1 MSTLR
6 KKTRTVRHSIK
17 FVARLP
23 VRIPVNIHFALRHM
37 SLRKRR
43 KIIYTITPPPKLK
56 NIGDHAQATAIL
68 AWTRKHYPGLPV
80 IEMDKDKAR
89 YFLPAL
95 RWLVQPQDLILL
107 HSGGNLGDRGLWSE
121 KIRRLIISTFPRN
134 KIVSLPQTI
143 NFSDTQ
149 RGKTERENSR
159 RIYNAHTDLTVIGR
173 DPQSGK
179 LAGELF
185 PNARTF
191 SMPDFVLSLPPY
203 PSGPRNDPPRILLC
217 LRNDDE
223 SILTAE
229 EHEELT
235 CSLSYQCSYFDTSFP
250 EQIKIE
256 EREAVLKRTL
266 DFFYSFDAVITDR
279 YHGIIFS
286 VLCKKPC
293 IVLRTVDHKL
303 VSALEW
309 FREIPFIL
317 FAEDREKIPSLV
329 EQALSI
335 ESREVP
341 DWNTE
346 YFDRLPGKIKYD

>member
-6 KKTRTVRHSIK
+6 EKIRTIRHSIK
-17 FVARLP
+17 FAARLP
-23 VRIPVNIHFALRHM
+23 VRIPINIHFALKHLN
-37 SLRKRR
+37 LRKKR
-43 KIIYTITPPPKLK
+43 KIIYAITPPPRLK

-68 AWTRKHYPGLPV
+68 AWIQKHYPGFPV
-80 IEMDKDKAR
+80 IETDKDRAR

-95 RWLVQPQDLILL
+95 KWLVQPQDQILL

-121 KIRRLIISTFPRN
+121 RIRRLIISTFRRN

-143 NFSDTQ
+143 NFSDTP

-159 RIYNAHTDLTVIGR
+159 RIYNAHADLTVIGR

-203 PSGPRNDPPRILLC
+203 PPGPRNDPPRILLC
-217 LRNDDE
+217 LRHDDE
-223 SILTAE
+223 SILTDG

-235 CSLSYQCSYFDTSFP
+235 RSLPYQCSYFDTSLP
-250 EQIKIE
+250 DPIKVE
-256 EREAVLKRTL
+256 EREHVLKRTL
-266 DFFYSFDAVITDR
+266 DFFYSFDTVITDR

-309 FREIPFIL
+309 FRDIPFVL

-335 ESREVP
+335 ESREVT
-341 DWNTE
+341 DWNAE
-346 YFDRLPGKIKYD
+346 YFDRLPGLINYD